1 MTLIAILL
9 AATVL
14 MSGGLLWVL
23 RGRSAEEPYHT
34 CRCPGCAQ
42 KVRYRASRAGCAAL
56 CPRCRQSLPLPASP
70 RESAASGTAVAAPP
84 RVGQVLRRQVQ
95 LSIAPR

>member
-9 AATVL
+9 AVTVL
-14 MSGGLLWVL
+14 ISGGLLWVL
-23 RGRSAEEPYHT
+23 RGHSAEEPYHT
-34 CRCPGCAQ
+34 CRCPGCGQ
-42 KVRYRASRAGCAAL
+42 KVRYRASRAGRAAA
-56 CPRCRQSLPLPASP
+56 CPRCRQGLPLPASP
-70 RESAASGTAVAAPP
+70 REAGASATAAEPP